1 MSDTFLTNHFSTSET
16 RNSQTDR
23 QTGPSVWACSLFVDP
38 ENLKMARNTF
48 LLLALLLPH
57 TRLRGVLCLLF
68 RLFYSFERLSSNV
81 RHAERSNST
90 TSLLPQ
96 IKRTCFAAV
105 ATLLIIVL
113 RLLES
118 ASWGSWFLVD
128 SAAERCCGPRL
139 AICLATVLTTGGL
152 RYVPSCLH
160 WMENF
165 SLNTY

>member
-1 MSDTFLTNHFSTSET
+1 
-16 RNSQTDR
+16 
-23 QTGPSVWACSLFVDP
+23 
-38 ENLKMARNTF
+38 MARNTF

-57 TRLRGVLCLLF
+57 TRLRGALCLLF
-68 RLFYSFERLSSNV
+68 CLFYSFKPLSSNV
-81 RHAERSNST
+81 RHAERSDST

-96 IKRTCFAAV
+96 IKRTCFAAA

-128 SAAERCCGPRL
+128 SAAEHCCGPRL

-160 WMENF
+160 WMETSPWILIKPVTF
-165 SLNTY
+165 VFLGWLLRLLLVKWLQFYECGDFRQEGS